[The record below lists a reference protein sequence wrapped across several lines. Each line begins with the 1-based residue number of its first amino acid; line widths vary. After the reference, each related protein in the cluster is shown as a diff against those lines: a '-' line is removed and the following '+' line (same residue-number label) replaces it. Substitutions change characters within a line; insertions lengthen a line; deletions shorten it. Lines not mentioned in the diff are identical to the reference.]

1 MRPEENRR
9 RDLAEEMNRRRA
21 ELRLNWDQVAQRAG
35 ISVATL
41 RRLRNS
47 DDPPTLDTMVGIDQ
61 ALQWEVG
68 HVEARLSGQTP
79 PLRREDTPPD
89 EELEGLIASARREL
103 ARVER
108 ALAELER
115 EKQRRNT
122 A

>member
-1 MRPEENRR
+1 MQSQRR
-9 RDLAEEMNRRRA
+9 RDLAAEMNRQRA
-21 ELRLNWDQVAQRAG
+21 KLRLTWDQVAQRAG

-47 DDPPTLDTMVGIDQ
+47 DDPVTLDTMVGIDE
-61 ALQWEVG
+61 ALEWGSG
-68 HVEARLSGQTP
+68 HVEARLAGREP
-79 PLRREDTPPD
+79 APLRREHAPPD
-89 EELEGLIASARREL
+89 DELEVLIANARREL

-115 EKQRRNT
+115 EKQRRIS